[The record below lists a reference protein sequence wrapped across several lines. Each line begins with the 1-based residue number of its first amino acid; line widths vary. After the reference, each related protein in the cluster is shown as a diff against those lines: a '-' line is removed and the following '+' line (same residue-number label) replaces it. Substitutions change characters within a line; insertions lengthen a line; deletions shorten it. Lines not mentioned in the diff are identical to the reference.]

1 MIDNLKLLAGDD
13 VVINKKICLRHPT
26 LREIKDLGESE
37 YYGLISTLC
46 ATPSDYKSIL
56 FDEFNIDYEELGEFE
71 FFTSLFHS
79 LDDTDI
85 SIILPGIIVEN
96 FKLAYDNEDQEICLL
111 DEQNDISINEATYIE
126 LVDYLR
132 KFHGFEKH
140 TDKAG
145 NATTK
150 KYLIDRA
157 RKELKRRKKKEV
169 SVLAPLVSSMV
180 NCEQFKYDHKT
191 VWDLNIYQFMD
202 SVKRIQKI
210 KSADKILQGI
220 YTGNVDSKKISRE
233 TYNWI
238 GTLD

>member
-1 MIDNLKLLAGDD
+1 MTDGLRLLAGDN
-13 VVINKKICLRHPT
+13 IKISEKILLRHPT
-26 LREIKDLGESE
+26 LREIKDMGEAE
-37 YYGLISTLC
+37 YYAMVTTLC

-56 FDEFNIDYEELGEFE
+56 FDEFKIDYEELGEFE
-71 FFTSLFHS
+71 FFTSLFQS
-79 LDDTDI
+79 FEDSDL
-85 SIILPGIIVEN
+85 SIILPGITASN
-96 FKLAYDNEDQEICLL
+96 FNIAYDHENSEVCLR
-111 DEQNDISINEATYIE
+111 DEQNDISIYEATYIE

-132 KFHGFEKH
+132 KFHGLEKH

-157 RKELKRRKKKEV
+157 RKELKRKRKKEV
-169 SVLAPLVSSMV
+169 SVLEPLVSSMV

-238 GTLD
+238 GALD

>member
-1 MIDNLKLLAGDD
+1 MTDDLKLLKGSD
-13 VVINKKICLRHPT
+13 IKISEKIMLRHPT
-26 LREIKDLGESE
+26 LSEIADMGEAE
-37 YYGLISTLC
+37 YYSFVSTLC

-56 FDEFNIDYEELGEFE
+56 YDEFNTDYETVGEFE
-71 FFTSLFHS
+71 FFITLFRS
-79 LDDTDI
+79 FGDKDL
-85 SIILPGIIVEN
+85 SIILPGINTQN
-96 FKLAYDNEDQEICLL
+96 FDVAYDHETDEICLL
-111 DEQNDISINEATYIE
+111 DEKNDIVITEAVYIE

-140 TDKAG
+140 VDKAG

-157 RKELKRRKKKEV
+157 RKELKRKKKKEA

-180 NCEQFKYDHKT
+180 NCEQFKYDHYT